1 MSVIYIFDETQSA
14 VSTIY
19 HHENEK
25 KKTKKRS
32 NSIDTTKNIII
43 KTYG

>member
-19 HHENEK
+19 HHEKNEK
-25 KKTKKRS
+25 RKKRS

>member
-25 KKTKKRS
+25 KTKKRS

>member
-19 HHENEK
+19 HHEKKTKNEK
-25 KKTKKRS
+25 KNDPIQSTRRK
-32 NSIDTTKNIII
+32 IL
-43 KTYG
+43 

>member
-19 HHENEK
+19 HHEK
-25 KKTKKRS
+25 KRKTKKKRS